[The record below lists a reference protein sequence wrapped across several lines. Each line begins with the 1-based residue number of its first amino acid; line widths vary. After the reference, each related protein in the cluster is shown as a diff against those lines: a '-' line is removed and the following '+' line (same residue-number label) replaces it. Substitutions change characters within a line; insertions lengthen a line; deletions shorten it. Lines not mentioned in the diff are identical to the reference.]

1 MLGATRVAALWVA
14 VVLLLGVGCSARHEH
29 AERFYC
35 PMHPTYIVERQG
47 DCPIC
52 GMRTVPMTSVQ
63 VPTAVAGAAASPSG
77 AKFICPMHCPGSDS
91 DTAGRCPECGMNL
104 VPNPDL
110 RPEEAIPPGMAAV
123 TLSADAV
130 KLAGIGT
137 VTVEP
142 GHVHPV
148 VRAAASVVVDP
159 MRVHYINFRF
169 SGWVEEVKVR
179 YVGQRLRKGELL
191 FQIYAPSVLQAQD
204 AYLRARD
211 SMQRI
216 YGAGADESKARVDQ
230 SMTKSR
236 EQLELLGLGTDFID
250 WLDQA
255 HEAQRYFPVVSPV
268 DGYVTLLDVYN
279 GREVIQGE
287 NLLEIADLSRVWVEA
302 DLFEAESRY
311 VKTGQPVRVTLP
323 YDPAFAAAGV
333 VSYVYPSLSAET
345 RTLKVRAELP
355 NPALELRPGMFAN
368 LELEVT
374 GGEGLVIPDASIL
387 DTGRRQIVFVEGP
400 SGTFTPRVVTIGLR
414 AESGAQV
421 LSGLRAGERVV
432 DRAAFLLDSESRIR
446 AAFAGA
452 APAAH

>member
-1 MLGATRVAALWVA
+1 
-14 VVLLLGVGCSARHEH
+14 
-29 AERFYC
+29 
-35 PMHPTYIVERQG
+35 
-47 DCPIC
+47 
-52 GMRTVPMTSVQ
+52 
-63 VPTAVAGAAASPSG
+63 
-77 AKFICPMHCPGSDS
+77 MHCPGSDS
-91 DTAGRCPECGMNL
+91 ETAGKCPECGMNL

-110 RPEEAIPPGMAAV
+110 RAEEAIPPGMAAV
-123 TLSADAV
+123 TLSPGAV
-130 KLAGIGT
+130 KLAGLGT
-137 VTVEP
+137 VRVER

-159 MRVHYINFRF
+159 MRVHYVNFRF
-169 SGWVEEVKVR
+169 SGWVEQVKVR
-179 YVGQRLRKGELL
+179 YVGQRLRKGDLL

-211 SMQRI
+211 SVKRI

-230 SMTKSR
+230 GMTKSR

-250 WLDQA
+250 WLDKA

-268 DGYVTLLDVYN
+268 DGYVTVLDVYN

-302 DLFEAESRY
+302 DLFEAESRF
-311 VKTGQPVRVTLP
+311 VKVGQPIKVTLP
-323 YDPAFAAAGV
+323 YDPAFSSTGA

-355 NPALELRPGMFAN
+355 NPDLALRPGMFAN
-368 LELEVT
+368 LELEVA
-374 GGEGLVIPDASIL
+374 GREGIVVPLAAIL
-387 DTGRRQIVFVEGP
+387 DTGRRQVVFVEEP
-400 SGTFTPRVVTIGLR
+400 AGTFTPRVVTVGLR
-414 AESGAQV
+414 GEAGATV
-421 LSGLRAGERVV
+421 LSGLEVGERVV